1 MDKITQIPT
10 KPDKAKAEA
19 ERLKRNLPIYLQNLR
34 LVAIMRR
41 AAYNEYVAAGFTPE
55 QALELCKNG

>member
-10 KPDKAKAEA
+10 KPDKAKAAA
-19 ERLKRNLPIYLQNLR
+19 EKLKRDLPIYLENLR
-34 LVAIMRR
+34 LIAVMRR

-55 QALELCKNG
+55 QALELCKHG